1 MTTVRDECITFGVAL
16 RNRTRRLPVKKK
28 ALTCQGLTP
37 FLLDEYGCF
46 AVEGLTPLC
55 WMNMGVLSWRGRH
68 LFWMNMVV
76 SPLKGC
82 RLCWYVRQA

>member
-1 MTTVRDECITFGVAL
+1 MTTVRDKCITFGVSL

-55 WMNMGVLSWRGRH
+55 WMNM
-68 LFWMNMVV
+68 VV

-82 RLCWYVRQA
+82 RLYRHVRQA